1 LRDRGLDKPQ
11 RAAVV
16 PIGGQEKAASVGGRF
31 FCAFCY
37 WGQRSRRP
45 FAS

>member
-1 LRDRGLDKPQ
+1 LRDRGLDKPR
-11 RAAVV
+11 RAAVA
-16 PIGGQEKAASVGGRF
+16 PIGGHEKTASVGGHF

-37 WGQRSRRP
+37 SDQRSRRP